1 MEVADVK
8 VKGRFATINEA
19 EIKVIM
25 ENVDARNTNRVT
37 ATAVKLFRE
46 YLESKGESEDFED
59 FQCEKLDDLLSK
71 FCMEARTKDGE
82 MYKKSTMLS
91 YRQGLQ
97 RYLERHK
104 EINIIKGE
112 EFKKSTKAFKCIG
125 KELKKQGLAVIDHY
139 LAITDQHLEAI
150 YDYLTKRLEDAQ
162 ILQYKVII
170 NIFEENTVYVY
181 LQPQSNLRHMQIEFN
196 LSINI

>member
-8 VKGRFATINEA
+8 VKDRFATINEA
-19 EIKVIM
+19 ERKVIM
-25 ENVDARNTNRVT
+25 DNVDARNTNRVT

-46 YLESKGESEDFED
+46 CPESKGESGDFEN
-59 FQCEKLDDLLSK
+59 FQCEKLDDLLAK
-71 FCMEARTKDGE
+71 FYMEARTKDGE

-112 EFKKSTKAFKCIG
+112 EFKKSTKAFKYIG
-125 KELKKQGLAVIDHY
+125 KELKQQGPAVIDHY
-139 LAITDQHLEAI
+139 PAITDQHLEAI
-150 YDYLTKRLEDAQ
+150 YDYLIKRLEDA
-162 ILQYKVII
+162 
-170 NIFEENTVYVY
+170 
-181 LQPQSNLRHMQIEFN
+181 
-196 LSINI
+196 